1 MKPTSLDFYFDYL
14 SPFAFFSWLRI
25 EKFCEQFE
33 LELTAHPVVF
43 GKLLD
48 HWGHMGPA
56 EIPPK
61 SQWVGRYCKR
71 YAALEGFDYSPPK
84 YHPFNPLPSLRM
96 SLNQVS
102 GNDQHAVISAIF
114 KAGWTEGEDLGDVAG
129 LISILEREGIDC
141 QGFEQKIKQAETK
154 NALISET
161 DNAIAR
167 GVFGVPTMIIG
178 GQLFWGNDQFDHMQL
193 LLEGNDPVNP
203 EELDSFTGRPRMIDR
218 KAITGKS

>member
-1 MKPTSLDFYFDYL
+1 M
-14 SPFAFFSWLRI
+14 
-25 EKFCEQFE
+25 
-33 LELTAHPVVF
+33 F

-114 KAGWTEGEDLGDVAG
+114 KAGWTEGEDLGDVAR

-154 NALISET
+154 NALINET
-161 DNAIAR
+161 DNAIAH

-193 LLEGNDPVNP
+193 LLEGNDPVTP

-218 KAITGKS
+218 KAITRKS

>member
-33 LELTAHPVVF
+33 LELRARPVVF

-102 GNDQHAVISAIF
+102 GKDQHAVISAIF
-114 KAGWTEGEDLGDVAG
+114 KAGWTEGEDLGDVAR

-161 DNAIAR
+161 DNAIAH

-193 LLEGNDPVNP
+193 LLEGNDPVTP
-203 EELDSFTGRPRMIDR
+203 EELDSFTGRPRMTDR
-218 KAITGKS
+218 KAITRKS